1 MRLMQTVLVAIDF
14 RTGID
19 DVLAAASALGR
30 TFQSEM
36 LLLNVLPP
44 APDGFSDAA
53 LIMELAR
60 ERSLE
65 RLNELASKL
74 RGEGARVAEPI
85 VAEGSDFECI
95 LREANE
101 RDANVIVI
109 ARSAGGDD
117 PSALGLTAERV
128 LRHSAKPV
136 WVVKPGQP
144 VSTDAILC
152 AVDFS
157 APSRRALGNAVHL
170 ARNLDSKLTVL
181 TVIQPVST
189 FWSFSGLVSQEAQHA
204 YEEDQRR
211 RFEAFLAQFDFHNV
225 RWEREV
231 RVGDP
236 PVEILA
242 AAEKSAAKLLVM
254 GSGAKT
260 GFTRILLGHV
270 TGRVAT
276 AMPCSLLSFK
286 AESAIRLRI
295 EEEIA
300 DMQSHFKLGEELLEK
315 GLAEEARRQFQHCIE
330 TDRVYAPAWE
340 GLAEAYR
347 RLGDSQRAE
356 ECSNTAKQIVESLWW
371 RQVEADIRGHHPL
384 WRGKTPW
391 T

>member
-1 MRLMQTVLVAIDF
+1 MRLIQTVLVATDF
-14 RTGID
+14 RTGVD
-19 DVLAAASALGR
+19 DVLATASALGR
-30 TFQSEM
+30 AFQSEV
-36 LLLNVLPP
+36 LLLSVLPP
-44 APDGFSDAA
+44 APEGLSDAV
-53 LIMELAR
+53 LVMRLAR

-74 RGEGARVAEPI
+74 RGEGVRMAEPI
-85 VAEGSDFECI
+85 VEEGSDFEGI
-95 LREANE
+95 LRQANE
-101 RDANVIVI
+101 RDSNVILI

-136 WVVKPGQP
+136 WVVKAGQS
-144 VSTDAILC
+144 VSLDSILC

-157 APSRRALGNAVHL
+157 APSRRALSNAIHL
-170 ARNLDSKLTVL
+170 ARNLDAELTVL
-181 TVIQPVST
+181 TVIQPVAT
-189 FWSFSGLVSQEAQHA
+189 FWSFSGLISQEAQNA

-211 RFEAFLAQFDFHNV
+211 RFETFLGQFDFHNV
-225 RWEREV
+225 RWEKQV

-236 PVEILA
+236 GAEILA
-242 AAEKSAAKLLVM
+242 AAEKTAAKLLVM

-260 GFTRILLGHV
+260 AFTRILLGHV

-286 AESAIRLRI
+286 AENAIRLRI
-295 EEEIA
+295 DEQIA
-300 DMQSHFKLGEELLEK
+300 DIQSHFQLGEELLEQ
-315 GLAEEARRQFQHCIE
+315 GLPEEARRQFQHCIE

-347 RLGDSQRAE
+347 RLGDAQRAQ
-356 ECSNTAKQIVESLWW
+356 ECRDTAKQIVETLWW
-371 RQVEADIRGHHPL
+371 KQVEADIRGRHPL
-384 WRGKTPW
+384 WRGNVTW

>member
-1 MRLMQTVLVAIDF
+1 MRLMQTILVATDF
-14 RTGID
+14 QTGVD
-19 DVLAAASALGR
+19 DVLATASALGR
-30 TFQSEM
+30 TFQSEV

-44 APDGFSDAA
+44 APEGLSDAA
-53 LIMELAR
+53 LVMRLAR

-74 RGEGARVAEPI
+74 RGEGVRMAEPI
-85 VAEGSDFECI
+85 VEEGSDFEGI
-95 LREANE
+95 LRQANE

-144 VSTDAILC
+144 VSLDSIVC

-157 APSRRALGNAVHL
+157 APSRRALSNAIHL
-170 ARNLDSKLTVL
+170 ARNLDARLTVL
-181 TVIQPVST
+181 TVIQPVTT
-189 FWSFSGLVSQEAQHA
+189 FWSFSGLVSQEAQNA

-211 RFEAFLAQFDFHNV
+211 RFEAFLGQFDFHNV
-225 RWEREV
+225 RWEKEV
-231 RVGDP
+231 RLGDP
-236 PVEILA
+236 PAEILA
-242 AAEKSAAKLLVM
+242 AAERIAAKLLVM

-270 TGRVAT
+270 TGRVAS

-286 AESAIRLRI
+286 AENAIRLRI
-295 EEEIA
+295 DEEIA
-300 DMQSHFKLGEELLEK
+300 DVRSHFKLGEELLEK
-315 GLAEEARRQFQHCIE
+315 GLPEEARREFQHCIE

-340 GLAEAYR
+340 GLAEAYQ
-347 RLGDSQRAE
+347 RLGDSERAR
-356 ECSNTAKQIVESLWW
+356 ECSDTAKQIVEALWW
-371 RQVEADIRGHHPL
+371 RQVEADIRGRHPL
-384 WRGKTPW
+384 WRGNVTW

>member
-1 MRLMQTVLVAIDF
+1 MQTVLVAIDF

-347 RLGDSQRAE
+347 RRGDSQRAE